1 MLADAL
7 GRPLRIMLTGG
18 EVHDSKTALALLE
31 DVDAQ
36 GVIADKAYDSNEISQ
51 RDYRRGHGYRHPLQ
65 ALPENPNSPRCE
77 PLQNQKPNRTLL

>member
-18 EVHDSKTALALLE
+18 EVHDSKTAIALLE

-36 GVIADKAYDSNEISQ
+36 GVIADKAY
-51 RDYRRGHGYRHPLQ
+51 LQ
-65 ALPENPNSPRCE
+65 
-77 PLQNQKPNRTLL
+77 Q